1 MEKASLALDPTGP
14 LPVELEWLDLED
26 QRSMVIMTNVSF
38 NETKRERETERE
50 RKRHASIHHLRLVSL
65 DTRISFFFPLISSPE
80 DHS

>member
-14 LPVELEWLDLED
+14 LPVELEWLDSKD

-38 NETKRERETERE
+38 NETKRKGEKGRE
-50 RKRHASIHHLRLVSL
+50 RHASIHYLRLVSL
-65 DTRISFFFPLISSPE
+65 DTRSLSSFLLISSLE

>member
-38 NETKRERETERE
+38 NETKRERERDRE
-50 RKRHASIHHLRLVSL
+50 RKEK
-65 DTRISFFFPLISSPE
+65 TRVDSPFATGLA
-80 DHS
+80 